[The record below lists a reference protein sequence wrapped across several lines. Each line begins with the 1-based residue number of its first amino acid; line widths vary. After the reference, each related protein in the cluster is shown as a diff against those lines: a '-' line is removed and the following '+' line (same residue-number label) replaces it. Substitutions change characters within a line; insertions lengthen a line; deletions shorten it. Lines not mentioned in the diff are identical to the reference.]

1 MELKV
6 PPAGESILTVMISEW
21 LVAEGDS
28 VSVDQ
33 ILVVLETDKINVEVP
48 SPINGRIDKILKAP
62 GDEAAIGEVIAELTE
77 GAQGS
82 VAKPSVAKAPATAV
96 PAIDTLRVEE
106 PKRDV
111 EPPSVSPAARRVL
124 EEAGVKAQAVSG
136 TGPAGRIT
144 KEDAVGFVAGTATGV
159 IQPHA
164 PVPLEVSSTA
174 SQPLATPSS
183 LSSASQV
190 TLNVVAD
197 REEVVVMSPLR
208 RKIAERLVSAQQ
220 TAAILTTFNE
230 VDMSAVMALRQAYG
244 QEFQDKHG
252 VKLGFM
258 SFFVKACVE
267 ALKAYPAV
275 NAEIRGQ
282 TIVYKNHY
290 DIGVAVGGGKGLV
303 VPVLRDTDYLSFAE
317 VELGIKALAKKA
329 QDMKLSL
336 ADLEGGTFTISNG
349 GIYGS
354 MLSTPILNPPQSGI
368 LGLHNITERPV
379 AIKGKVEIRPMM
391 YLALSYDHRIIDGRG
406 AVSFLVALKKAMEDP
421 ARLLLEI

>member
-6 PPAGESILTVMISEW
+6 PPAGESISTVMISEW

-28 VSVDQ
+28 ITTDQ

-48 SPINGRIDKILKAP
+48 SPVDGTLVKILKKA
-62 GDEAAIGEVIAELTE
+62 GDDADIGEVLAELTA
-77 GAQGS
+77 GAAGAEKKPAAAKEAS
-82 VAKPSVAKAPATAV
+82 PAKDVAASKDLSASKSAA
-96 PAIDTLRVEE
+96 DE
-106 PKRDV
+106 PI
-111 EPPSVSPAARRVL
+111 VSPAARRVL
-124 EEAGVKAQAVSG
+124 DEKGLDASQIQG
-136 TGPAGRIT
+136 TGKGGRVM
-144 KEDAVGFVAGTATGV
+144 KEDAVAAV
-159 IQPHA
+159 
-164 PVPLEVSSTA
+164 
-174 SQPLATPSS
+174 ATPS
-183 LSSASQV
+183 APKAKAAPTAV
-190 TLNVVAD
+190 PVVSGE
-197 REEVVVMSPLR
+197 REEVVSMSPLR

-230 VDMSAVMALRQAYG
+230 VDMSGVMELRKRYG
-244 QEFQDKHG
+244 KEFLDKHG

-258 SFFVKACVE
+258 PFFVKAAVE
-267 ALKAYPAV
+267 ALKAFPEV
-275 NAEIRGQ
+275 NAEIRENS
-282 TIVYKNHY
+282 IVYKNHY

-303 VPVLRDTDYLSFAE
+303 VPVLREVDRLSFAE
-317 VELGIKALAKKA
+317 VETGIKELAKKA

-368 LGLHNITERPV
+368 LGLHNIVERPV
-379 AIKGKVEIRPMM
+379 AVNGKVEIRPIM

-406 AVSFLVALKKAMEDP
+406 AVSFLVSIKNAIEDP